1 MTKSPIPFFVDL
13 LDWDFL
19 EQLFDAAADIVYCVK
34 DREGRYQSVN
44 QAFVERVDASHRSE
58 LIGRTAEDFFPP
70 ALAKIYRQQD
80 ELVWNSGRPIVDQM
94 EQITNPDGR
103 LGWYLASKFPLV
115 DPRTTRTVALV
126 GISQDLHSPSD
137 RDIEMANVKM
147 VVDRIHEQLDQSLS
161 VERLAEMTGLSV
173 EQLDRRMKRVFRL
186 STKKYIMK
194 TRLERAMELLTGSD
208 ESLAAIAAKCGFTDQ
223 SAMTR
228 QFRSATNMTPAAYR
242 RHHRGGR

>member
-1 MTKSPIPFFVDL
+1 MTNRSVPFSVDL
-13 LDWDFL
+13 LSWDFL

-44 QAFVERVDASHRSE
+44 QAFVERVEASDRSE
-58 LIGRTAEDFFPP
+58 LIGKTAEDFFPP
-70 ALAKIYRQQD
+70 ALARSYREQD
-80 ELVWNSGRPIVDQM
+80 ELVWNSGKPIVDQL

-115 DPRTTRTVALV
+115 DADAGRTVALV

-147 VVDRIHEQLDQSLS
+147 VVDRIHDQLDQSLS
-161 VERLAEMTGLSV
+161 VERLAEMTNLSV

-194 TRLERAMELLTGSD
+194 TRLERAMELLTGSN
-208 ESLAAIAAKCGFTDQ
+208 ESLAAIAARCGFTDQ

-242 RHHRGGR
+242 RNNN